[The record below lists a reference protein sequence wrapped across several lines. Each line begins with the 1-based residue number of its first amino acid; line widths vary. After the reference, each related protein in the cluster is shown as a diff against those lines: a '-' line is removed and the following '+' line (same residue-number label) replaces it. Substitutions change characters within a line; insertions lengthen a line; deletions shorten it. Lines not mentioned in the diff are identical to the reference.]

1 MVLSFGAW
9 LFILGALAASNLIIA
24 KKPNAAAL
32 IGKIS
37 PYQGWMGAVSVLY
50 GIWELI
56 SCLGAMG
63 LMGVKPP
70 FGLILWI
77 MYLANAL
84 LQVVLG
90 FLLGIGVLK
99 TFIKNPQ
106 AQQKMDQTLQKL
118 APFQGTLGIIAML
131 VGIGFVVLEVVFG

>member
-1 MVLSFGAW
+1 MVLSFGLW
-9 LFILGALAASNLIIA
+9 LFILGVLAAANLIIA
-24 KKPNAAAL
+24 RKPDAAAL

-37 PYQGWMGAVSVLY
+37 PYQGWMGAASVFY

-56 SCLGAMG
+56 SCIGAMG
-63 LMGVKPP
+63 LMAVKPP
-70 FGLILWI
+70 FGLILWV

-84 LQVVLG
+84 LQIVLG

-106 AQQKMDQTLQKL
+106 ANEKMDQTLKKL
-118 APFQGTLGIIAML
+118 APFQGTLGIIAIL
-131 VGIGFVVLEVVFG
+131 VGLGFVVLEVVFG